1 MWMVSF
7 LDNETGNRNIRMFSD
22 SEFEIA
28 KKYSMLL
35 INDKEKGLNV
45 SHVQLCAVHECLVS
59 NDIQTDRDRTLRVNA
74 EYVGFKNYVDE

>member
-1 MWMVSF
+1 MWMVSY

-22 SEFEIA
+22 SEFEVA

-35 INDKEKGLNV
+35 VNDKEKGLNV

-59 NDIQTDRDRTLRVNA
+59 QDIQTDKDRTLKTNKGMVHFVN
-74 EYVGFKNYVDE
+74 YIDE